1 MIVIINQLY
10 NSTDINKVN
19 KKDKKE
25 SRVLLESYQTFL
37 IIGTCLVY
45 AMRDFS
51 IAVLCLI
58 LVKIYKDTNCMYIF
72 KIFDDLL

>member
-10 NSTDINKVN
+10 NSTDIKKVN

-51 IAVLCLI
+51 IDILCLI

>member
-19 KKDKKE
+19 KNKKE

>member
-51 IAVLCLI
+51 IDVLCLI